1 MNYLS
6 PSRLLR
12 TTLAIDAAASG
23 TLALIQLL
31 APYAVAQLTGLAV
44 ELLVA
49 TGVLLAAY
57 AALLIRMASSAAVAR
72 TLVELVAVGN
82 LGWALTC
89 IVLATALAQRP
100 IHTRRRLPLVPG
112 RCRCR
117 LCQRAG
123 ARTHAIDPGV
133 ASNRE
138 SRLERPALTEA
149 P

>member
-12 TTLAIDAAASG
+12 ATLAIDAAASG

-57 AALLIRMASSAAVAR
+57 AALLIRIASSAAVAR

-89 IVLATALAQRP
+89 IVLATALGNDLSTLGVGYLLFQ
-100 IHTRRRLPLVPG
+100 
-112 RCRCR
+112 
-117 LCQRAG
+117 AG
-123 ARTHAIDPGV
+123 AVV
-133 ASNRE
+133 AFASAQARGLMG
-138 SRLERPALTEA
+138 SSPAPQATANLA
-149 P
+149 WKDLL

>member
-12 TTLAIDAAASG
+12 TSLAIDAAASG

-57 AALLIRMASSAAVAR
+57 AALLIRMASSTAVAR

-89 IVLATALAQRP
+89 IVLATALGYLLFQ
-100 IHTRRRLPLVPG
+100 
-112 RCRCR
+112 
-117 LCQRAG
+117 AG
-123 ARTHAIDPGV
+123 AVV
-133 ASNRE
+133 AFASAQARG
-138 SRLERPALTEA
+138 LTRSSPVSQA
-149 P
+149 TANLAWKDLL